1 MLKIDWPC
9 AIGGALVGYYAKG
22 KVESTK
28 STFKGIYTG
37 AINTL
42 KESFSEDSQ
51 STQPQATQPQ
61 AGQAQGKNGQ
71 KNG

>member
-9 AIGGALVGYYAKG
+9 AIGGLVLGYYAKG

-51 STQPQATQPQ
+51 STQPQA
-61 AGQAQGKNGQ
+61 GQAQGKNGQ
-71 KNG
+71 NG